1 MKKKG
6 FIWGGVIILIIIL
19 SFCFDSQVERITSLI
34 RTGFLDKFFLGITF
48 ISSKIIIFIFLFAL
62 FLWKK
67 KKRKSTFPLI
77 ITIASTAI
85 VGFLIKI
92 IVRRPR
98 PYQLGLISVFP
109 ALREASHLIWD
120 FSMPS
125 FHTMFVFSVIPLL
138 SKEFP
143 KFKIYWIVLS
153 VLVALSR
160 VYLGVHFMSDVL
172 VGGFLGYLI
181 GLLVVKLED
190 KYKILNKTYKK
201 IFN

>member
-6 FIWGGVIILIIIL
+6 FIWGGIIILIIIL
-19 SFCFDSQVERITSLI
+19 SFCFDAQIERAISLI

-67 KKRKSTFPLI
+67 KKRKSTLPLI
-77 ITIASTAI
+77 ATLGATAV
-85 VGFLIKI
+85 VGFLLKI
-92 IVRRPR
+92 IIRRPR
-98 PYQLGLISVFP
+98 PYQLGLISVLP
-109 ALREASHLIWD
+109 VLREASHLIWD

-143 KFKIYWIVLS
+143 KFKIYWIILA
-153 VLVALSR
+153 VLVGLSR
-160 VYLGVHFMSDVL
+160 LYLGVHFLSDIL
-172 VGGFLGYLI
+172 VGGVLGYLVGI
-181 GLLVVKLED
+181 FVVKLED
-190 KYKILNKTYKK
+190 KYKIWTKIYKRV
-201 IFN
+201 F